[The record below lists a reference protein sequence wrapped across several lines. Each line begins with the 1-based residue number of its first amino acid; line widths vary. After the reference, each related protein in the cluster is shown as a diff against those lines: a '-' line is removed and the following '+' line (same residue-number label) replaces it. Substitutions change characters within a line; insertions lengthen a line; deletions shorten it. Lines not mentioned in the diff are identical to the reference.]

1 MLPQLSGA
9 ANEQAPPDLP
19 SFLFKERIVYIG
31 MTLVPSV
38 TELILAELLY
48 LQYDD
53 PNKPIYLY
61 INSTGT
67 TKKGEKLG
75 YEAEAFAIY
84 DTIQYVKPPV
94 HTLCVGNAWG
104 EAALL
109 LSSGKKG
116 CRSALPSSSIMLKQP
131 IQQFTNLQATDIQI
145 KRLELRKIKDEY
157 CDIMGKN
164 CGKTAEV
171 LDKDMSRSLYLTPDE
186 AVDYG
191 LIDNVLREED
201 ENIMSKVPEW
211 Q

>member
-1 MLPQLSGA
+1 MQ
-9 ANEQAPPDLP
+9 
-19 SFLFKERIVYIG
+19 
-31 MTLVPSV
+31 T
-38 TELILAELLY
+38 
-48 LQYDD
+48 
-53 PNKPIYLY
+53 
-61 INSTGT
+61 
-67 TKKGEKLG
+67 EKLMQEMSQLRQALAAVTG
-75 YEAEAFAIY
+75 S
-84 DTIQYVKPPV
+84 
-94 HTLCVGNAWG
+94 VGVARSGSAWG